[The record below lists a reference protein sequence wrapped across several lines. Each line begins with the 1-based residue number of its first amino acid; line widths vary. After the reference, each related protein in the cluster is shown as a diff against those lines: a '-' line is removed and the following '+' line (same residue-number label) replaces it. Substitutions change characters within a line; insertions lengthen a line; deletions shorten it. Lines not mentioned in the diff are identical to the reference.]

1 MEITV
6 RETIK
11 KTILEHLK
19 KKNGLIL
26 GQCLSAIG
34 WVGGTIPELTEKE
47 GVVELSMADVA
58 NGGIVV
64 GAGLSNRRP
73 IYVIRYQGFNWF
85 NAPIIL
91 NYACKSKELWDVP
104 CPIFI
109 RGIAMEGSI
118 GPVAG
123 SSHHSLYYRMPGVK
137 IISPMTPK
145 EYNLAYKSF
154 MNEEEVYYVSEHRAS
169 YDNKKELADFLSND
183 VDIIIFSISITRFEA
198 QKVRDILEKENLKIG
213 IANILWIKPFE
224 VKKKWLQTLKN
235 SKFGGI
241 ILDDDF
247 ESGVASDMAYKLM
260 KLSKKK
266 VEVMGLKNKSAGFSR
281 KSDNLPPNKEEIITK
296 IKEIIKKNVDY
307 KNTL

>member
-91 NYACKSKELWDVP
+91 NYACKSKEFWKVP

-123 SSHHSLYYRMPGVK
+123 SSHYSLYYRMPGIK

-145 EYNLAYKSF
+145 EYSLAYKSF
-154 MNEEEVYYVSEHRAS
+154 MKEDDVYYVSEHRAS
-169 YDNKKELADFLSND
+169 YDNKDELNDFFFEEA
-183 VDIIIFSISITRFEA
+183 DIIIFAISITRFEA
-198 QKVRDILEKENLKIG
+198 QKVKNALEKEGLKIG
-213 IANILWIKPFE
+213 VANILWIKPFE
-224 VKKKWLQTLKN
+224 IKKEWLSTLKN
-235 SKFGGI
+235 SKYGGI
-241 ILDDDF
+241 ILDDDY
-247 ESGVASDMAYKLM
+247 ESGVSSDMAYKLM
-260 KLSKKK
+260 KLSNKS
-266 VEVMGLKNKSAGFSR
+266 VEVMGLKNKSAGFS
-281 KSDNLPPNKEEIITK
+281 KQSDNLPPKKEEIIKK
-296 IKEIIKKNVDY
+296 IKKII
-307 KNTL
+307 NT

>member
-1 MEITV
+1 MAITV

-11 KTILEHLK
+11 KTILKHLR
-19 KKNGLIL
+19 KKNGLIF
-26 GQCLSAIG
+26 GQCLSAVG
-34 WVGGTIPELTEKE
+34 WAGGTIPELTEKE

-91 NYACKSKELWDVP
+91 NYACKSKELWKVP

-109 RGIAMEGSI
+109 RGMAIEGSI

-123 SSHHSLYYRMPGVK
+123 SSHYSLYYRMPGIK

-145 EYNLAYKSF
+145 EYELTYKSF
-154 MNEEEVYYVSEHRAS
+154 MKEDEVYYVSEHRGS
-169 YDNKKELADFLSND
+169 YDNTNELLDSLPTEA
-183 VDIIIFSISITRFEA
+183 DIIIFAISITRFEA
-198 QKVRDILEKENLKIG
+198 QKVKNILEKDGLKIG
-213 IANILWIKPFE
+213 IANILWIKPFNIKDE
-224 VKKKWLQTLKN
+224 WVRALKK

-241 ILDDDF
+241 ILDDDYK
-247 ESGVASDMAYKLM
+247 SGVASDMAYKLM
-260 KLSKKK
+260 KTSNKKI
-266 VEVMGLKNKSAGFSR
+266 EIMGLKDSSAGFSK
-281 KSDNLPPNKEEIITK
+281 KSDNLPPNSFEIITK
-296 IKEIIKKNVDY
+296 IKQIMN
-307 KNTL
+307 N

>member
-11 KTILEHLK
+11 KTILKHLK
-19 KKNGLIL
+19 EKNGLIL
-26 GQCLSAIG
+26 GQCLSAVG

-109 RGIAMEGSI
+109 RGIGMEGSI

-123 SSHHSLYYRMPGVK
+123 SSHHSIYYRMPGIK
-137 IISPMTPK
+137 IISPMTPN
-145 EYNLAYKSF
+145 EYLLAYKNF
-154 MNEEEVYYVSEHRAS
+154 MKDNDVYYISEHRGS
-169 YDNKKELADFLSND
+169 YGNKKELPDYLQGNL
-183 VDIIIFSISITRFEA
+183 DIIIFCISITRFEA
-198 QKVRDILEKENLKIG
+198 KKVREILLKKKLKVG
-213 IANILWIKPFE
+213 IANILWIKPFKIE
-224 VKKKWLQTLKN
+224 KKWINALKK
-235 SKFGGI
+235 SRFGGI
-241 ILDDDF
+241 ILDDDYTT
-247 ESGVASDMAYKLM
+247 GVASDMAYKLI
-260 KLSKKK
+260 KASNKK
-266 VEVMGLKNKSAGFSR
+266 VEVLGLKDKSAGFS
-281 KSDNLPPNKEEIITK
+281 KATDNLPPSAD
-296 IKEIIKKNVDY
+296 EIIKKIS
-307 KNTL
+307 KLSSLKL